1 MLAEHLAEQLVLKPQ
16 LQRITRANPNQGLLL
31 IETTGWF
38 WGSGI
43 HFNLKLTLKG
53 IIFMFCI
60 TETPQ
65 ILLHY
70 PTWEAFVRLKGRHL
84 ARPSPPAFLTIAHPS
99 GLCQA
104 LEFPPHFKTER
115 AVCRTLTSHFHDLL
129 VRALLTR
136 SLLVINITQD
146 PSYHMRK

>member
-1 MLAEHLAEQLVLKPQ
+1 
-16 LQRITRANPNQGLLL
+16 
-31 IETTGWF
+31 
-38 WGSGI
+38 
-43 HFNLKLTLKG
+43 
-53 IIFMFCI
+53 MFCI

-104 LEFPPHFKTER
+104 LEFPPHFKIER

-146 PSYHMRK
+146 PSYRMRKYGTNKGGTKTRVLEALGTPPSKIPKLASRNVLLLFY